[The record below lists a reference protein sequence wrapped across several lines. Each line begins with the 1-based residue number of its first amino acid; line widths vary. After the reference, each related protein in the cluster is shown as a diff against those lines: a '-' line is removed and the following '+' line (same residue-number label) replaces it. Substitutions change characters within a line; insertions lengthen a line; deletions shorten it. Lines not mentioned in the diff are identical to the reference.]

1 LAAALG
7 ATVRPHSVR
16 EMGWYRLHPTAA
28 AQSDPLCRHFDGS
41 QHVFQWH
48 AYTFDLP
55 PGAVHLAS
63 TPTCP
68 NQAFR
73 HGDRAYGLQFHLEA
87 DEALIQRWLHVPE
100 YRAEAEASGPE
111 HQLEHILRDTH
122 GHAPHAGAVSERV
135 FGEFLE
141 LFSWKKK
148 LRLGSL

>member
-1 LAAALG
+1 MRALKVGGERALARTWKTVDCNQAAFD
-7 ATVRPHSVR
+7 RP
-16 EMGWYRLHPTAA
+16 
-28 AQSDPLCRHFDGS
+28 CGS

-55 PGAVHLAS
+55 PGTVHLAS

-73 HGDRAYGLQFHLEA
+73 YGDRAYGLQFHLEA